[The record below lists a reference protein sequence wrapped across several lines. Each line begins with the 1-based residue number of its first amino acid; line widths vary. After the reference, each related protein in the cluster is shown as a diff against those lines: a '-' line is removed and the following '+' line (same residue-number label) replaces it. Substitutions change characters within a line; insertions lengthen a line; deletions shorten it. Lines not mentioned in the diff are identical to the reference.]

1 MFKHNI
7 IITEFDIL
15 YQILFEINDYLKFNL
30 KKSSLKNIDRFDLNG
45 ALILSNF
52 AFKDQLEKKKIDPN
66 KIIFFSKNSELTK
79 NINDYNYINIP
90 FNIDDFAE
98 KINVLIL
105 KKKFNSQSFIKISNY
120 TLDLNSRI
128 ISNESNN
135 LKLTEKEINVIVF
148 LSKNKKP
155 QKVNVL
161 QNEVWGYSSELET
174 HTVETH
180 IYRLRKKISDKFKD
194 DNFIVSKN
202 NGYII
207 K

>member
-1 MFKHNI
+1 MG
-7 IITEFDIL
+7 
-15 YQILFEINDYLKFNL
+15 LK
-30 KKSSLKNIDRFDLNG
+30 
-45 ALILSNF
+45 
-52 AFKDQLEKKKIDPN
+52 Q
-66 KIIFFSKNSELTK
+66 
-79 NINDYNYINIP
+79 
-90 FNIDDFAE
+90 
-98 KINVLIL
+98 KINVLLL